1 MPMVLLQIFSSYF
14 YPDNS
19 APRYVTAMAAN
30 SAFSLGAILL
40 AIFMRFV
47 LLRANRRIERGEST
61 VTEEMRGQ
69 SQREIAGVSDE
80 ERVARREGFR
90 YIA

>member
-1 MPMVLLQIFSSYF
+1 MI
-14 YPDNS
+14 
-19 APRYVTAMAAN
+19 AMSAN
-30 SAFSLGAILL
+30 SAFSLGVIVLSL
-40 AIFMRFV
+40 FMRAI
-47 LLRANRRIERGEST
+47 LLRANKRLERGESS

-69 SQREIAGVSDE
+69 SQREIAGVSEE